1 MSHSHQFSVTSTA
14 DRLEG
19 FDVYRIARRA
29 AAGIHKLCGALSRG
43 NAELASQARRASTA
57 VVLNIAEGIG
67 RAGAG
72 AKHRSFSIARGEC
85 VEAAAALDLM
95 QAIGI
100 LTGACAAPRL
110 RDLDRVR
117 AMLNALIRRWR
128 E

>member
-1 MSHSHQFSVTSTA
+1 MSHSKQFSVTSTA
-14 DRLEG
+14 GRLER

-29 AAGIHKLCGALSRG
+29 AASIHQLCGSLPRG

-95 QAIGI
+95 DAMGI
-100 LTGACAAPRL
+100 LTDASAVPAL

>member
-1 MSHSHQFSVTSTA
+1 MSHSKQFSVSSTA
-14 DRLEG
+14 SRLER

-29 AAGIHKLCGALSRG
+29 AASIHQLCGSLPRG

-95 QAIGI
+95 DAMGI
-100 LTGACAAPRL
+100 LASAHAAPTL

>member
-1 MSHSHQFSVTSTA
+1 MSHSNQFSVTSTA
-14 DRLEG
+14 SRLER

-29 AAGIHKLCGALSRG
+29 AASIHHLCGSLPRG
-43 NAELASQARRASTA
+43 NAELASQARRASAA
-57 VVLNIAEGIG
+57 VVLNVAEGIG
-67 RAGAG
+67 RAGTG

-85 VEAAAALDLM
+85 VEASAALDLM
-95 QAIGI
+95 QAMGI
-100 LTGACAAPRL
+100 LTNACAMPTL

>member
-1 MSHSHQFSVTSTA
+1 MSHSNQFSVTSTA
-14 DRLEG
+14 GRLER

-29 AAGIHKLCGALSRG
+29 AASTHKLCGSLPRG

-85 VEAAAALDLM
+85 VEASAALDLM
-95 QAIGI
+95 QAMDI
-100 LTGACAAPRL
+100 LANASAAPTL
-110 RDLDRVR
+110 RDLDRAR